1 MTRTPVNVTVTG
13 AAGQI
18 GYALLFRIASGHLLG
33 PDVPVNLRLLEIT
46 PALKA
51 AEGTAMELDD
61 CAFPLL
67 KGITITDDAKTAF
80 DGVNVALLVGA
91 RPRTKGME
99 RGDLLEANGG
109 IFKPQG
115 EAINAGAADDVKVLV
130 VGNPANTNALIAQQ
144 HAPDVPRERF
154 TAMTRL
160 DHNRALSQLAKK
172 LGVAVTEIENM
183 TIWGNH
189 SATQYPDLFHA
200 KVGGKTAAEA
210 VNDQAWLENDFIPT
224 VAKRGAAIIEARG
237 ASSAASAANAAIDH
251 IYDWVNGT
259 EWTSMAIPSD
269 GSYGVPEGI
278 ISSFPVRTSGGSLR
292 DHPGPG
298 DRRVLP
304 RPHRRFR
311 GRTGRGARR
320 REGPRPHLIRG
331 RVGTCGFHGTCPS
344 HSSPMTCT
352 LRSLTLLVRRQRRMG
367 AHALCTPVWSSARKS
382 RTAPTERRRCASIAS
397 SRTRSWRPSTA
408 IA

>member
-33 PDVPVNLRLLEIT
+33 PDVPVRLRLLEI
-46 PALKA
+46 PQAVKA

-67 KGITITDDAKTAF
+67 SGIDITDDAKTAF

-115 EAINAGAADDVKVLV
+115 EAINAGAASDVRVLV
-130 VGNPANTNALIAQQ
+130 VGNPANTNALIAQR
-144 HAPDVPRERF
+144 HAPDVPAERF

-172 LGVAVTEIENM
+172 LGVSVTDIKKL

-200 KVGGKTAAEA
+200 EVKGQNAAQA
-210 VNDQAWLENDFIPT
+210 VNDQAWLENEFIPT

-251 IYDWVNGT
+251 VHDWVNGT
-259 EWTSMAIPSD
+259 AEGDWVSMAIPSD
-269 GSYGVPEGI
+269 GSYGVPEGL
-278 ISSFPVRTSGGSLR
+278 ISSFPVTVTDGEYSIVQGLEIDEFSRARIDASVAELVEER
-292 DHPGPG
+292 DAVKALG
-298 DRRVLP
+298 
-304 RPHRRFR
+304 
-311 GRTGRGARR
+311 
-320 REGPRPHLIRG
+320 LI
-331 RVGTCGFHGTCPS
+331 
-344 HSSPMTCT
+344 
-352 LRSLTLLVRRQRRMG
+352 
-367 AHALCTPVWSSARKS
+367 
-382 RTAPTERRRCASIAS
+382 
-397 SRTRSWRPSTA
+397 
-408 IA
+408 